1 MFFGDYM
8 DIIIKTLW
16 FFATF
21 LILMSSI
28 YFTYKLKAVQFNFK
42 QMFKSIKTSK
52 NTKGIS
58 NFQTLMI
65 SLGGRIGVGSIAG
78 VSLAIYTGGIGSI
91 FWLIITVF
99 LCATNTFCETILGG
113 IYKEHD
119 EGFQYKGGPA
129 YYIKKGLNKPFLA
142 GIFAILI
149 IIGYIGFFCGIQSN
163 TITKSLIDTNI
174 NVYLIAIVLSI
185 LTFIIIYGGL
195 KKITEFS
202 TVIVP
207 VMTIL
212 YIIFALI
219 VFVMNIKLIPNII
232 ISIIKEAFNIKPFF
246 SGFLSGFLI
255 GLQRGI
261 FSNEAGIGTG
271 SIVSSTSYSSDLV
284 KQGYIQMLGIYIT
297 TFLICISTAIIVL
310 TSDYAN
316 INYVDMNGIE
326 MTQHAFTY
334 HFGQFG
340 NIILTV
346 SIILFSFSTIITA
359 YYYGESSLKYFGDID
374 NKKIFI
380 LKLSTVI
387 IVFLGCIVSSHLLW
401 SFVDIIVAILI
412 IINVYSII
420 TLRKEILD
428 YVNKN

>member
-1 MFFGDYM
+1 
-8 DIIIKTLW
+8 
-16 FFATF
+16 
-21 LILMSSI
+21 
-28 YFTYKLKAVQFNFK
+28 
-42 QMFKSIKTSK
+42 
-52 NTKGIS
+52 
-58 NFQTLMI
+58 
-65 SLGGRIGVGSIAG
+65 
-78 VSLAIYTGGIGSI
+78 
-91 FWLIITVF
+91 
-99 LCATNTFCETILGG
+99 
-113 IYKEHD
+113 
-119 EGFQYKGGPA
+119 
-129 YYIKKGLNKPFLA
+129 
-142 GIFAILI
+142 
-149 IIGYIGFFCGIQSN
+149 
-163 TITKSLIDTNI
+163 
-174 NVYLIAIVLSI
+174 
-185 LTFIIIYGGL
+185 
-195 KKITEFS
+195 
-202 TVIVP
+202 
-207 VMTIL
+207 
-212 YIIFALI
+212 
-219 VFVMNIKLIPNII
+219 
-232 ISIIKEAFNIKPFF
+232 
-246 SGFLSGFLI
+246 
-255 GLQRGI
+255 
-261 FSNEAGIGTG
+261 
-271 SIVSSTSYSSDLV
+271 
-284 KQGYIQMLGIYIT
+284 MLGIYIT

-310 TSDYAN
+310 TSDYSN